1 MSIAAGWLSFDSGC
15 PADAHSLYGEALA
28 AARMADDA
36 ELEAHAFGCL
46 SLLAKAQGRPRE
58 AVAAALR
65 DRHHVH
71 HELGVLPGRRLHSG
85 ESLGE
90 LPQRVRVQPHRPER
104 PLIRL
109 RQHQLRPRHLP
120 RPAAAPAGLVE
131 QHPGAQVGVQAVA
144 SGHRGKPRPA
154 HDAPQSPP
162 WTGGAPANRT
172 PWTGWSPSS
181 SRTSTWAKGAG
192 RSRLRLIRPLDVEVQ
207 PLLTTPQPETHRVGT
222 PRPRTRGGWHPVQ
235 LPSESA
241 DHLP

>member
-1 MSIAAGWLSFDSGC
+1 MVCVGGGRGASARATLYETDHDHGSAAVRQEASQALHTAYQWLQTGTYTSKTETRLRSAVGALSIAAGWLSFDSGC

-109 RQHQLRPRHLP
+109 RQHQLRPRHVP

-131 QHPGAQVGVQAVA
+131 QHPGAQAVG
-144 SGHRGKPRPA
+144 SGHRGKPHPA

-172 PWTGWSPSS
+172 PWTGRSPSS
-181 SRTSTWAKGAG
+181 SRTST
-192 RSRLRLIRPLDVEVQ
+192 
-207 PLLTTPQPETHRVGT
+207 
-222 PRPRTRGGWHPVQ
+222 
-235 LPSESA
+235 
-241 DHLP
+241 